1 MEKFDYTIIGAGV
14 IGCSLARLLAGAGKR
29 VALIDR
35 AAPGTEASHAAAG
48 MLAPSAEADE
58 LTPLFSLATR
68 SRSLYTNLVA
78 ELIAET
84 GIDPHYRTDGTL
96 LPFAT
101 SAARD
106 HMLHTLSWQMA
117 QGARVEQ
124 LSSSQLSSREA
135 ALSPTFPQGPSPGF
149 GGALYLPDDH
159 QVDNRLLMQ
168 ALVSSCRLRGVDFV
182 LGQSVSSIV
191 VRKGRAIGVAI
202 GPESSSETITAG
214 AIINASGAWA
224 AQITGDGIPAIP
236 VRPVKGHM
244 LALRA
249 APGQR
254 GGQPRELLRHVIRT
268 EEVYLVPR
276 HDGRIIVG
284 STMEEAGFD
293 KTVHAAPVARL
304 QEAAQRLCPAL
315 ASAEKI
321 DAWTGL
327 RPATP
332 DGLPVIGP
340 LPQRAGIANYWT
352 ALGHFRNGILLAPI
366 TAEVLTHWLL
376 NGQPPF
382 PMDAFLPDRFAP

>member
-1 MEKFDYTIIGAGV
+1 MNNFDYAIIGAGV
-14 IGCSLARLLAGAGKR
+14 IGCSLARWLAGAGKR

-48 MLAPSAEADE
+48 MLAPSAEADN

-68 SRSLYTNLVA
+68 SRSLYTNLAA

-84 GIDPHYRTDGTL
+84 GIDPQYRTDGTL

-101 SAARD
+101 SVARD
-106 HMLHTLSWQMA
+106 HMLHTLSWQIA

-124 LSSSQLSSREA
+124 LSSNQLASREA
-135 ALSPTFPQGPSPGF
+135 ALSPTFPQGPSREF

-191 VRKGRAIGVAI
+191 VRKGGAIGVAI
-202 GPESSSETITAG
+202 GPENSSQTLTAG

-236 VRPVKGHM
+236 VCPVKGHM

-249 APGQR
+249 PAGT
-254 GGQPRELLRHVIRT
+254 LRHVIRT
-268 EEVYLVPR
+268 EDVYLVPR

-315 ASAEKI
+315 ASAERI
-321 DAWTGL
+321 EAWTGL

-340 LPQRAGIANYWT
+340 LPERVGIANYWT

-376 NGQPPF
+376 HGQPPF
-382 PMDAFLPDRFAP
+382 PMDAFLPDRFLP